1 MNTIYQLPTWAETV
15 LVICIALML
24 TSIGVWLMCK
34 AVTEAVNAASRLET
48 KRRTS
53 ETKALNKWQR
63 LYEEEKQL
71 RLTDVADLI
80 SKLDAERYL
89 NSENMKEADKQIKD
103 LLRQLKEKD
112 ALLSK
117 VKVKDI

>member
-34 AVTEAVNAASRLET
+34 AVSEAVNAASRLET

>member
-34 AVTEAVNAASRLET
+34 AVTEAVNAASRLEY
-48 KRRTS
+48 KRRKS
-53 ETKALNKWQR
+53 DTKALNKWQR

-117 VKVKDI
+117 AKVADL